1 MMMRLVFVL
10 ALMLPLVA
18 CGGLIPGLDAPKN
31 LYNLSPKSSFR
42 QDLPSVAWQLVIEE
56 PLAAGGLNE
65 ASIAYK
71 PTPLEIRYFKDV
83 RWTERVPRMVQTLLV
98 ESFENSG
105 TIVAVGRQAIGLRA
119 DYSLLTEIREFQAE
133 KMSGGKVRVRINAK
147 LIRQPRQIIV
157 QSRSF
162 EATMPDP
169 SLQDMNATINAWD
182 EALGSVLRKIVEWT
196 IIEGE
201 TDYRQRQSQRR

>member
-1 MMMRLVFVL
+1 MRLMLVM
-10 ALMLPLVA
+10 ALLLPLSG
-18 CGGLIPGLDAPKN
+18 CGGLIPGLEGPKN

-42 QDLPSVAWQLVIEE
+42 QDLPRVSWQLVIEE

-65 ASIAYK
+65 ASIAFK
-71 PTPLEIRYFKDV
+71 PSPLEIRYFKEV

-98 ESFENSG
+98 ESFENSN

-133 KMSGGKVRVRINAK
+133 KMGGGNVRVRINAK

-157 QSRSF
+157 QSQSF
-162 EATMPDP
+162 EAVVPDRG
-169 SLQDMNATINAWD
+169 QNMAQTINVWD
-182 EALGSVLRKIVEWT
+182 EALGRTLKQIVEWT
-196 IIEGE
+196 IIHGE
-201 TDYRQRQSQRR
+201 NEFRLRESKRRQ

>member
-1 MMMRLVFVL
+1 MRLMLVM
-10 ALMLPLVA
+10 ALLLPLSG
-18 CGGLIPGLDAPKN
+18 CGGLIPGLEGPKN

-42 QDLPSVAWQLVIEE
+42 QDLPRVNWQLVIEE

-65 ASIAYK
+65 ASIAFK
-71 PTPLEIRYFKDV
+71 PSPLEIRYFKEV

-98 ESFENSG
+98 ESFENSN

-133 KMSGGKVRVRINAK
+133 KMGGATVRVRINAK

-157 QSRSF
+157 QSQSF
-162 EATMPDP
+162 EAVVPDRG
-169 SLQDMNATINAWD
+169 QNMAQTINVWD
-182 EALGSVLRKIVEWT
+182 EALGRTLKQIVEWT
-196 IIEGE
+196 IIHGE
-201 TDYRQRQSQRR
+201 NEFRLRESKRRQ

>member
-1 MMMRLVFVL
+1 MIRLTLVL
-10 ALMLPLVA
+10 ALMLPLA
-18 CGGLIPGLDAPKN
+18 GCGGLIPGLEGPKN

-42 QDLPSVAWQLVIEE
+42 QDLPRVNWQLVIEE

-71 PTPLEIRYFKDV
+71 PSSLEVRYFKEV

-98 ESFENSG
+98 ESFENSN

-133 KMSGGKVRVRINAK
+133 KMGGGTVRVRINAK

-157 QSRSF
+157 QSQSF
-162 EATMPDP
+162 EASVPDRGE
-169 SLQDMNATINAWD
+169 SMDQTILVWD
-182 EALGSVLRKIVEWT
+182 EALGRTLKQIVEWT
-196 IIEGE
+196 IINGE
-201 TDYRQRQSQRR
+201 NDYRLRQQQRR

>member
-1 MMMRLVFVL
+1 MVRLAIVLIL
-10 ALMLPLVA
+10 ALPLAA
-18 CGGLIPGLDAPKN
+18 CGGLIPGLEAPKN

-42 QDLPSVAWQLVIEE
+42 QDLPRVNWQLVIEE

-65 ASIAYK
+65 SSIAYK
-71 PTPLEIRYFKDV
+71 PTPLEVRYFKDV

-119 DYSLLTEIREFQAE
+119 DYSILTEIREFQAE
-133 KMSGGKVRVRINAK
+133 KMAGGKIRVRINAK

-162 EATMPDP
+162 EATAPDTG
-169 SLQDMNATINAWD
+169 QDMNATINAWD
-182 EALGSVLRKIVEWT
+182 DALGSVLRKIVEWT

-201 TDYRQRQSQRR
+201 NDHRLRESQWRR